1 MEVPMISRSVIV
13 LPLFLLAI
21 GCGADDE
28 ASDAPHVGRPLP
40 GLDDTAETDDTASSD
55 GDGDGGGSDTAE
67 TSDSGE
73 PEDTAEAPETG
84 APDTAP
90 PVEEGTDADGDGV
103 SVESG
108 DCDDSDPDR
117 FPGNTEL
124 CNGIDNDCDG
134 EADAPNPADGSVWY
148 RDFDGDSWGLEEM
161 SWVSCGTPLGASRFP
176 GDCDDS
182 NPDISPAA
190 TEVCDLVDNDC
201 DGVTDTDAVEG
212 STYYRD
218 LDGDGY
224 GNPEVSMA
232 SCSTPTG
239 YVDNNLD
246 CNDGNSSVSPDG
258 VESCNGLDDDC
269 NGAIDDGYDKS
280 DWFEDADGDGRGNPL
295 VVAVSCYPPS
305 GYVSVGGDCDDSD
318 FDVHGDMSEL
328 CDEKDNDC
336 DGVIDEELSD
346 MIFYRDLDGDGY
358 WTSMDESIACAPVTG
373 YVLDG
378 TDCNYDADDIYP
390 GRS

>member
-1 MEVPMISRSVIV
+1 MISRSVIV

-280 DWFEDADGDGRGNPL
+280 DWFEDADREAEDA
-295 VVAVSCYPPS
+295 VVLRDETSS
-305 GYVSVGGDCDDSD
+305 RFSVR
-318 FDVHGDMSEL
+318 F
-328 CDEKDNDC
+328 K
-336 DGVIDEELSD
+336 
-346 MIFYRDLDGDGY
+346 
-358 WTSMDESIACAPVTG
+358 
-373 YVLDG
+373 
-378 TDCNYDADDIYP
+378 
-390 GRS
+390 